1 MEEERASAIEFIV
14 LYFERHLRVLTW
26 LALRKTEKKIVY
38 AEWLLAGISAEF
50 ISICLTSYLKRQK
63 KRSSRIAGSSLVK
76 DILSSCLLLAIRAG
90 S

>member
-38 AEWLLAGISAEF
+38 AEWLLAGISAKF
-50 ISICLTSYLKRQK
+50 ISICLTSHLKREK
-63 KRSSRIAGSSLVK
+63 NEALG
-76 DILSSCLLLAIRAG
+76 
-90 S
+90 

>member
-38 AEWLLAGISAEF
+38 AERLLAGISAEF

-63 KRSSRIAGSSLVK
+63 KPSARIAGSSLVK